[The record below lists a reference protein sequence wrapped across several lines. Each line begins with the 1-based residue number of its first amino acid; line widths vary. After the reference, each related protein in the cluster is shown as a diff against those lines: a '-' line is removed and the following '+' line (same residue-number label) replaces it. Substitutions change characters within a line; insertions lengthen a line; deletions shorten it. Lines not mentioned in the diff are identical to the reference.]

1 MYDEIPGKNDNS
13 VQTML
18 CNKMY
23 AFGTSCGQQMWHAEY
38 WVQNKNKNYHFILV
52 QQVISLNCK
61 QWQEQQYNKMIKI
74 ALCYRALDDNWLF
87 SAQAR
92 T

>member
-1 MYDEIPGKNDNS
+1 MLIIVLTIRTDTKAVTVSTQFEMYDEIPGKNDNS

-61 QWQEQQYNKMIKI
+61 Q
-74 ALCYRALDDNWLF
+74 
-87 SAQAR
+87 
-92 T
+92 